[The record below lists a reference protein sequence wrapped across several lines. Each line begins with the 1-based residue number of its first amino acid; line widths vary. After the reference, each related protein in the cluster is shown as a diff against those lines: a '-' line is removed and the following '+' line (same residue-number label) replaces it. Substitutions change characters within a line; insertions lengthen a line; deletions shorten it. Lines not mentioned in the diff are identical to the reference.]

1 MKHTTILLG
10 IAAIVVALAAPARAQ
25 GMGPGGMHGYGPW
38 AAQQGTPT
46 VTADQAVARA
56 RQYLGQYANPD
67 LAAVEL
73 IEFPT
78 VFYVVVQERSTGKGA
93 FALLVNRVNGNVSP
107 EMGPPMMWN
116 VKYGHPAGGF
126 GGHPMGGMGQGYG
139 PGSMGPGMMGQ
150 GFSPQPGVRPVQAAP
165 GTPPQVAPMDEA
177 RARGAL
183 QAWATQTFPGAGIGK
198 ALEFPGF
205 FTYRLVRDG
214 KPFALVSVNA
224 YGGQVWYAW
233 QYGPI
238 VREQAI
244 R

>member
-10 IAAIVVALAAPARAQ
+10 IAAIVVALATPVVAQ

-38 AAQQGTPT
+38 AVQQGTPT

-116 VKYGHPAGGF
+116 VKYPGS
-126 GGHPMGGMGQGYG
+126 G
-139 PGSMGPGMMGQ
+139 PGSMGSGMMGQ
-150 GFSPQPGVRPVQAAP
+150 GFGPRPGVRPIQAAP
-165 GTPPQVAPMDEA
+165 GTPPQVAPLDEA
-177 RARGAL
+177 KARAAL

-214 KPFALVSVNA
+214 KPFALVSVTA

-233 QYGPI
+233 QYGAI